1 MLIDDIK
8 SRLNIIEL
16 AKSEGLQLKKQSNRI
31 YKAKCCFHN
40 ETKASL
46 TFYADTNTF
55 KCYGCQAYGDAINFY
70 AKRHDL
76 GVREAIRELAGQLG
90 LQDTFNG
97 KKPRVEA
104 TSTLKTHATR
114 LPDDARRAFTAKG
127 TQRGIKSIGEAL
139 KPKERQFKRI
149 QRDPD
154 DIYRALAEF
163 CEGIDQ
169 ESETYLTSQSRGLT
183 AETIKKFG
191 IFSIKDYKKTK
202 EFLLSRFSLERLKE
216 IVLIDSRN
224 RFLFSKNKI
233 VIPVIEDGKIV
244 AIRGRYFSRGI
255 SDPDIFSHKTFSYPK
270 YASTAGVADRLFNSD
285 ILKTL
290 KKGDRVYLAE
300 GEFDT
305 MILDQHGYNAVGV
318 LGVSNYSEETIKRL
332 NDFDLQICFDAF
344 KFENGERLED
354 DIARKEADKVAR
366 IFNRQTGRIA
376 YFETAIRDA
385 GVKDITE
392 LFIKRAK
399 ETK

>member
-16 AKSEGLQLKKQSNRI
+16 AKSEGLQLKKQSNRL
-31 YKAKCCFHN
+31 YKTTCCFHN
-40 ETKASL
+40 EKKASL

-55 KCYGCQAYGDAINFY
+55 NCFACQAHGDAINFY

-76 GVREAIRELAGQLG
+76 SNREAIKQLAGQLG
-90 LQDTFNG
+90 LQTSFRGLKRADRADLIALSGRQGFTSIKDQLKG
-97 KKPRVEA
+97 VE
-104 TSTLKTHATR
+104 K
-114 LPDDARRAFTAKG
+114 
-127 TQRGIKSIGEAL
+127 
-139 KPKERQFKRI
+139 QFKHI
-149 QRDPD
+149 EKPADG
-154 DIYRALAEF
+154 IYRALKEF
-163 CEGIDQ
+163 CGGIDQ
-169 ESETYLTSQSRGLT
+169 ETETYLTSESRGLT

-191 IFSIKDYKKTK
+191 IFSVRDYKKTK

-224 RFLFSKNKI
+224 RFLFTKNKI

-244 AIRGRYFSRGI
+244 AIRGRFFDRGI
-255 SDPDIFSHKTFSYPK
+255 SEPYILERRYSYPK
-270 YASTAGVADRLFNSD
+270 YASTAGVADRLFNAD

-290 KKGDRVYLAE
+290 KKGERVYLAE

-318 LGVSNYSEETIKRL
+318 LGVSNYSEDSIKRL
-332 NDFDLQICFDAF
+332 NDFDLQICFDNDEQG
-344 KFENGERLED
+344 K
-354 DIARKEADKVAR
+354 KEAEKVAR
-366 IFNRQTGRIA
+366 IFNRQTGRTA
-376 YFETAIRDA
+376 YFETALKDA

-399 ETK
+399 EKK